1 MTKNV
6 QITMTKNVQIA
17 LVENSSAGNPPKI
30 FPAQTVEIV
39 HETDTSRTGVDGFT
53 STARHPSKIF
63 WHGGTAKEL
72 AKITNVKIVDHTGK
86 VLVDGELNTTFRVP
100 HERSG
105 GVEFDVLRPNA

>member
-53 STARHPSKIF
+53 YCRC
-63 WHGGTAKEL
+63 
-72 AKITNVKIVDHTGK
+72 
-86 VLVDGELNTTFRVP
+86 LVASPTPLFQ
-100 HERSG
+100 
-105 GVEFDVLRPNA
+105 LRRKLQRTYLGDEN